1 MSLDNGTPIVI
12 KRYKKSCSQ
21 NMARASW
28 SIATLTTAGALLAC
42 CHSDLT
48 KTIQPPI
55 LKRQIHVL
63 HNYMTSY
70 CIHHTQSQ
78 YMPKHVFLQE
88 LGLAHELWHDM
99 LWLDVHPS
107 RNSNR
112 RRCLAGTQDLTWS
125 RGLKGHH
132 QVMNATIYA
141 HGTYDPCRCTIK
153 EKICRITLQYGV
165 VHLVYIL

>member
-1 MSLDNGTPIVI
+1 MSLDNGTPIGD
-12 KRYKKSCSQ
+12 KTLLKKSCSQ

-28 SIATLTTAGALLAC
+28 SIATPTTAGALLAC
-42 CHSDLT
+42 CHSDST

-55 LKRQIHVL
+55 LKRQIYVLVL
-63 HNYMTSY
+63 HVYMTSY

-132 QVMNATIYA
+132 QVMNATIYD
-141 HGTYDPCRCTIK
+141 HLCTWNIWSM
-153 EKICRITLQYGV
+153 
-165 VHLVYIL
+165 